1 MEPLTGF
8 ILYAVFALLVAAIA
22 KKKGLRG
29 WVYFL
34 AIIIL
39 GPVVVMGTSIVTAG
53 NASGALA
60 ATLAF
65 LVPVVALVVVLLAK
79 SGQQIA
85 AETGQFGGYR
95 KCPFCAEPVRIEAV
109 KCKHCGSA
117 LEPAGSGPTSEQATY
132 VEASQDGRGRSL

>member
-29 WVYFL
+29 WAFFL

-39 GPVVVMGTSIVTAG
+39 GPIVVMSTSVITQGT
-53 NASGALA
+53 ASGGFA

-65 LVPVVALVVVLLAK
+65 LVPICQRRFK
-79 SGQQIA
+79 SDPL
-85 AETGQFGGYR
+85 FDDSP
-95 KCPFCAEPVRIEAV
+95 K
-109 KCKHCGSA
+109 
-117 LEPAGSGPTSEQATY
+117 
-132 VEASQDGRGRSL
+132 